1 MENGFFDK
9 VEDNTAVRIWA
20 ETTQQEKGDSLTE
33 GYVSELWNFTRISVV
48 DKHLFRAL
56 AQYWN
61 SAYSCFTFGKVDLVP
76 TIEEYTTLLH
86 CPKIQQWVTTQI
98 KQKGDGKC
106 IPWRNLRDLILAH
119 PDVKKRVDVFAL
131 SIYRLVIFPKALGHI
146 DEAVTDLF
154 DRLGKGTTP
163 VPAILAE
170 TFRSLNACRRA
181 GEGRFIGCVQL
192 LLSWFHSHFWKVEK
206 ISYRIFSKNY
216 SLLKELVATPRRDDV
231 TEENWMTVLQNLQE
245 ENIEW
250 RAPWMVPDE
259 ILYRCGD
266 FDWVPLLG
274 VWGAVGYAPL
284 LALRQYRSRQFTPP
298 TYGLAQ
304 CEFVFI
310 GNNYK
315 KKVREISSAWNQTRK
330 MKKFAVNT
338 ITTPEYDRWWN
349 QRINDNIPTSD
360 QGNPQSIE
368 EHLKVIPS
376 ELEIIRQ
383 DFERKSLELEKRIEH
398 LEEEK
403 MQLGL
408 DVDAQKREAERLR
421 KGKNKA
427 EDDLDSLKTDYK
439 KLRRSMRTAG
449 LGKTSEQWR
458 HKVKEEQSKANQW
471 KEKFR
476 DAQARE
482 GALKR
487 SLVESQNEKEGL
499 KIRVSELE
507 RSLYQYRS
515 RNSAIE
521 LKASQNRI
529 EELRKNIEEL
539 KTALQNRELQIEL
552 LEVNNERWKEQL
564 HQSQDQVRSR
574 DYIMGEALIQV

>member
-1 MENGFFDK
+1 
-9 VEDNTAVRIWA
+9 
-20 ETTQQEKGDSLTE
+20 
-33 GYVSELWNFTRISVV
+33 
-48 DKHLFRAL
+48 
-56 AQYWN
+56 
-61 SAYSCFTFGKVDLVP
+61 
-76 TIEEYTTLLH
+76 
-86 CPKIQQWVTTQI
+86 
-98 KQKGDGKC
+98 
-106 IPWRNLRDLILAH
+106 
-119 PDVKKRVDVFAL
+119 
-131 SIYRLVIFPKALGHI
+131 
-146 DEAVTDLF
+146 
-154 DRLGKGTTP
+154 
-163 VPAILAE
+163 
-170 TFRSLNACRRA
+170 
-181 GEGRFIGCVQL
+181 
-192 LLSWFHSHFWKVEK
+192 
-206 ISYRIFSKNY
+206 
-216 SLLKELVATPRRDDV
+216 
-231 TEENWMTVLQNLQE
+231 MTVLQNLQE
-245 ENIEW
+245 EDVEW

-284 LALRQYRSRQFTPP
+284 LALRQYRSKQFTPP

-304 CEFVFI
+304 CEFVFT

-315 KKVREISSAWNQTRK
+315 KKVREISNAWNQTRR
-330 MKKFAVNT
+330 MKKFAANPM
-338 ITTPEYDRWWN
+338 TTPKYDRWWN

-368 EHLKVIPS
+368 EHIKVILS

-383 DFERKSLELEKRIEH
+383 DFERKSLELEKRIEQ

-408 DVDAQKREAERLR
+408 DVNVQKLEAEKLR

-427 EDDLDSLKTDYK
+427 EEDLDSLKTDYK
-439 KLRRSMRTAG
+439 KLRRLMRTAG

-471 KEKFR
+471 EEKFR

-482 GALKR
+482 GALER

-499 KIRVSELE
+499 RIRVSELE

-515 RNSAIE
+515 RNSVIE
-521 LKASQNRI
+521 LKASQSRI
-529 EELRKNIEEL
+529 EELKENIEEL
-539 KTALQNRELQIEL
+539 KTALQNHELQIEL

-564 HQSQDQVRSR
+564 HQSQDQVKSR
-574 DYIMGEALIQV
+574 DYVMDEVLTQVREAADHLQTLAIQADVLSLKYESESDRGRELAWLLRQVNALSIRAKPYM

>member
-1 MENGFFDK
+1 MN
-9 VEDNTAVRIWA
+9 
-20 ETTQQEKGDSLTE
+20 
-33 GYVSELWNFTRISVV
+33 
-48 DKHLFRAL
+48 
-56 AQYWN
+56 
-61 SAYSCFTFGKVDLVP
+61 
-76 TIEEYTTLLH
+76 
-86 CPKIQQWVTTQI
+86 
-98 KQKGDGKC
+98 
-106 IPWRNLRDLILAH
+106 
-119 PDVKKRVDVFAL
+119 
-131 SIYRLVIFPKALGHI
+131 
-146 DEAVTDLF
+146 
-154 DRLGKGTTP
+154 
-163 VPAILAE
+163 
-170 TFRSLNACRRA
+170 
-181 GEGRFIGCVQL
+181 
-192 LLSWFHSHFWKVEK
+192 
-206 ISYRIFSKNY
+206 
-216 SLLKELVATPRRDDV
+216 
-231 TEENWMTVLQNLQE
+231 VLQNLQE
-245 ENIEW
+245 EDVEW

-304 CEFVFI
+304 CEFTFT
-310 GNNYK
+310 GNTYK
-315 KKVREISSAWNQTRK
+315 KKVREISNAWNQTRK
-330 MKKFAVNT
+330 MKKFAANPM
-338 ITTPEYDRWWN
+338 TTPEYDRWWN
-349 QRINDNIPTSD
+349 QRINDNVPTSD
-360 QGNPQSIE
+360 QGNPQSVE

-408 DVDAQKREAERLR
+408 DVDAQKLEAERLR

-427 EDDLDSLKTDYK
+427 EEDLESLKTDYK

-458 HKVKEEQSKANQW
+458 HEVRKEQSKANQW
-471 KEKFR
+471 EEKFR
-476 DAQARE
+476 DTQARE

-507 RSLYQYRS
+507 RLLYQYRS

-521 LKASQNRI
+521 LKASQSRI
-529 EELRKNIEEL
+529 EELKKNIEEL

-574 DYIMGEALIQV
+574 DYIMGEALTQVREVADHLQTLAVQADVLSLKYELETDRGQKLAWLLRQVKALSIRAKPYM